1 MAEIQLS
8 HETAQALE
16 IKPLTS
22 DQFPAAVEL
31 DRLCLGGMW
40 TLQSYQREHSSP
52 NSDLLAIS
60 LPHPN
65 GSHLVGIGCL
75 WAILEEAHIT
85 LIAIHPQYQ
94 GQGFGQALLYHL
106 LRRARLRQLEWA
118 TLEVR
123 ITNQPAISLY
133 QKFGFQ
139 EVGRRR
145 RYYADTGEDALILW
159 RSGLHQPE
167 FPLTLATWEQEIS
180 SRLQASGWLFISQT

>member
-8 HETAQALE
+8 HETAKVLE
-16 IKPLTS
+16 IKPVSS
-22 DQFPAAVEL
+22 DQLPAAVEL
-31 DRLCLGGMW
+31 DRKSLGGMW
-40 TLQSYQREHSSP
+40 TLDGYQREHTSP

-75 WAILEEAHIT
+75 SAILEEGHIT

-106 LRRARLRQLEWA
+106 LRCACSRQLEWA

-123 ITNQPAISLY
+123 PSNHPAISLY

-159 RSGLHQPE
+159 RSGLHKPE
-167 FPLTLATWEQEIS
+167 FSLTLATWEQQIS
-180 SRLQASGWLFISQT
+180 SRFQASGWVFISQT

>member
-1 MAEIQLS
+1 MAEIELS
-8 HETAQALE
+8 PETAKVLE
-16 IKPLTS
+16 IKPLTT
-22 DQFPAAVEL
+22 DLLPAAVEL

-40 TLQSYQREHSSP
+40 TLNGYEREHTSP

-60 LPHPN
+60 VPNPN
-65 GSHLVGIGCL
+65 GPHLVGIGCL

-85 LIAIHPQYQ
+85 LIAVHPQYQ

-106 LRRARLRQLEWA
+106 LHRARLRQLEWA

-123 ITNQPAISLY
+123 TTNQPAISLY

-167 FPLTLATWEQEIS
+167 FPLTLAAWEQEIS
-180 SRLQASGWLFISQT
+180 SRLQASGWLFISQ